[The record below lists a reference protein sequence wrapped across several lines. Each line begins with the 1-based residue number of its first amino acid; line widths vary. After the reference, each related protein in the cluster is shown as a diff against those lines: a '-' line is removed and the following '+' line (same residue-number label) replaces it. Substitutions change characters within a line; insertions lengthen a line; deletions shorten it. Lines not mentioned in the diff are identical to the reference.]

1 MGTHTRELWGRVL
14 KSGFVMDYMLLGIED
29 KPIIRYFK
37 NLIRWTK

>member
-14 KSGFVMDYMLLGIED
+14 KSGFVMDCMLLGIED